1 MKKYLYMGKSYDHNY
16 KTGKIRITFDNNSK
30 IYFKEHKWYDLRRKE
45 AYISRPFKVSDFRVS
60 RRFVFY
66 RTKRQ
71 LIRIMKKLRA
81 EQYE

>member
-16 KTGKIRITFDNNSK
+16 KTGETRITFDNNNK
-30 IYFKEHKWYDLRRKE
+30 IYFKVHKWYDLKLKA
-45 AYISRPFKVSDFRVS
+45 AYISRPSKVSDFRVS

-71 LIRIMKKLRA
+71 LIKIMKKLRA
-81 EQYE
+81 E